1 MTNKLKFLQKMDEL
15 KDLGIKSGF
24 QLTKKQVD
32 DFFKPDL
39 LNEEQMVLLGEYL
52 KVKKIRLEGYV
63 SVEENVT
70 PLRPLEPEEVS
81 FQQMYEEELKAVKTC
96 NADELEKLC
105 ERAKMGEEVTSVLS
119 EAFLPLVYKEA
130 LRYQGGT
137 VLLGDLVQEANLAM
151 ILAIG
156 ELSCAKSNLWE
167 FIMEKVRF
175 TLDSIAEG
183 EKDLNL
189 EAKKVAMKL
198 NQLLDLMEVLNKD
211 GIDYTIEDIADGME
225 MDLAELGELLHIAG
239 EEVPEEENQEE

>member
-1 MTNKLKFLQKMDEL
+1 M
-15 KDLGIKSGF
+15 
-24 QLTKKQVD
+24 
-32 DFFKPDL
+32 
-39 LNEEQMVLLGEYL
+39 
-52 KVKKIRLEGYV
+52 
-63 SVEENVT
+63 
-70 PLRPLEPEEVS
+70 
-81 FQQMYEEELKAVKTC
+81 
-96 NADELEKLC
+96 
-105 ERAKMGEEVTSVLS
+105 
-119 EAFLPLVYKEA
+119 
-130 LRYQGGT
+130 
-137 VLLGDLVQEANLAM
+137 LGDLVQVANLAM

-225 MDLAELGELLHIAG
+225 MDLAELGELLRIAG